1 MDSMALEKSDF
12 GLSQIGQIAVTV
24 KDLDRAIG
32 FYRDVLGMKFLFQA
46 PPALAFFSAGDV
58 RLMLNVPENEE
69 FDHPASIIYYRVRDV
84 KEAHQVLSER
94 GVRFVGAPHVV
105 HRTDTYE
112 LWMADF
118 RDSEDNLLVLMC
130 EVARA

>member
-1 MDSMALEKSDF
+1 MADASNF

-69 FDHPASIIYYRVRDV
+69 FDHPASVIYYKVPDV
-84 KEAHQVLSER
+84 NEAHEVLSSR
-94 GVRFVGAPHVV
+94 GVSFQGAPHVV
-105 HRTDTYE
+105 HKTDTYE

-118 RDSEDNLLVLMC
+118 RDSEKNLLVLMC